1 MLIAFNVTKLEINL
15 QKANWTIV
23 RSLLMWFTKV
33 IKDTSLNYSTM
44 LQMSQEVSLVN
55 RLIGID
61 YNIFK
66 PIWAI
71 WSNIYLYIEEFAKIT
86 LSWDI

>member
-1 MLIAFNVTKLEINL
+1 MLIVFDVTKLEINL
-15 QKANWTIV
+15 QKTNRTIV

-33 IKDTSLNYSTM
+33 IKDTSLNYSSM
-44 LQMSQEVSLVN
+44 LQMSQGASLVN

-71 WSNIYLYIEEFAKIT
+71 
-86 LSWDI
+86 

>member
-1 MLIAFNVTKLEINL
+1 MLIVFDVTKLEINL
-15 QKANWTIV
+15 QKTNRTIV

-33 IKDTSLNYSTM
+33 IKDTSLNYSSM
-44 LQMSQEVSLVN
+44 LQMSQGASLVN
-55 RLIGID
+55 RLISID

-71 WSNIYLYIEEFAKIT
+71 
-86 LSWDI
+86 